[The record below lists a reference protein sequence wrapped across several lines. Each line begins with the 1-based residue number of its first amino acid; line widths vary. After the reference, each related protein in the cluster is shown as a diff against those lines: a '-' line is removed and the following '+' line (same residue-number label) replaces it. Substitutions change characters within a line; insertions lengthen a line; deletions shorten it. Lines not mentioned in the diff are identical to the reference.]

1 MSAANN
7 DHHVVQKITL
17 GQSRVY
23 FVMFGNR
30 HFSMMRKSMKNG
42 CPGHTPRRW
51 QLLLQTR
58 FVSGTRLTKNQHE
71 KKLWETSAGTPGT
84 SWPTT
89 ALLFKR
95 EHRHCCLITGVIFI

>member
-7 DHHVVQKITL
+7 DQHLLQNIAL
-17 GQSRVY
+17 NQSRVY
-23 FVMFGNR
+23 FVMSSNLHFG
-30 HFSMMRKSMKNG
+30 MMRKSMKNG
-42 CPGHTPRRW
+42 CHGHTPRRW

-84 SWPTT
+84 SWPS
-89 ALLFKR
+89 
-95 EHRHCCLITGVIFI
+95 